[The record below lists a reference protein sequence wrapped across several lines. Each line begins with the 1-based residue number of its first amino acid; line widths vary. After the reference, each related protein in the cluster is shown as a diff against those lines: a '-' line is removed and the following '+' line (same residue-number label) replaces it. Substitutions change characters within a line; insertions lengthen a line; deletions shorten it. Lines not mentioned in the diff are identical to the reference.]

1 MEKIF
6 KLLDVVALS
15 ADLPKEGLLKGQVG
29 TIVEILSDSVF
40 EVEFSNNEGKTYSL
54 LPLKSSQLIQLHF
67 NPAKL
72 SRAYAS

>member
-1 MEKIF
+1 MRKIF

-15 ADLPKEGLLKGQVG
+15 VNLPKKGLLKGQVG
-29 TIVEILSDSVF
+29 TIVEILSDDYF

-67 NPAKL
+67 NP
-72 SRAYAS
+72 SESTRVYI